1 MKFMRKRI
9 TASENIA
16 FMGVSAGV
24 VVVVSLLSTFLP
36 LSSLFVVLF
45 LPLICAL
52 TTYFCEDKY
61 LPFYILGSIGVS
73 LICTAFNLTSTIF
86 DVIPAVIIGSLF
98 GFFLKK
104 NIPYSN
110 SILILALLKV
120 GLNYLMLLL
129 LKGIYGIDFIE
140 TIIKLFGLG
149 EKEIVYQLV
158 PALMFAYALIQI
170 AISFFIIAIAAA
182 DFVSIP
188 NNTKLDIISSLLS
201 LILLSL
207 SFGLG
212 FISIPSAY
220 FLGGIGIYLSLAG
233 SQAIFKKNPWWIY
246 LILAFLIIVSFYLS
260 AFFYSKIDKNISP
273 LLFLSFFVSLS
284 LCSCISSLL
293 FKEPKGG
300 KA

>member
-1 MKFMRKRI
+1 MKFMRKR
-9 TASENIA
+9 TTQSENIA

-45 LPLICAL
+45 LPLVCAL

-104 NIPYSN
+104 NIPCSF

-140 TIIKLFGLG
+140 TIIKLFELE

-170 AISFFIIAIAAA
+170 AISFFIIAVAAA

-188 NNTKLDIISSLLS
+188 NNAKLDVISSSLS
-201 LILLSL
+201 LILLGL
-207 SFGLG
+207 SFGFG
-212 FISIPSAY
+212 FVSIPFAY

-233 SQAIFKKNPWWIY
+233 SQTIFKKNPWWIY
-246 LILAFLIIVSFYLS
+246 LILVFLIIVSFYLS
-260 AFFYSKIDKNISP
+260 AFFYSKIDKSISP